1 MSDSGRLA
9 ENAAKGDVAAFAELV
24 RSHQGKLRAFLR
36 RMARGDYALAD
47 DLAQETFLEAYRKIG
62 QFRGEGNFA
71 SWLAQIGYTRYLMHA
86 RKHKL
91 EPLDETIEPAHETE
105 AALLAKLDLEMA
117 LARIHPAKRA
127 ALTLC
132 FAEGYSHEEAAR
144 IMDIPL
150 GTLKSHVLRGR
161 EEIQAMLSAWKAP
174 S

>member
-1 MSDSGRLA
+1 MSDSNRLA
-9 ENAAKGDVAAFAELV
+9 QSAAQGDVAAFAELV
-24 RSHQGKLRAFLR
+24 RLHQGKLRAFLR
-36 RMARGDYALAD
+36 RMARGDLALAD
-47 DLAQETFLEAYRKIG
+47 DLAQDTFLEAYRKIG

-71 SWLAQIGYTRYLMHA
+71 SWLTQIGYSRYLMYA
-86 RKHKL
+86 RKQKL
-91 EPLDETIEPAHETE
+91 EPLDETNEPSHGTET
-105 AALLAKLDLEMA
+105 ALLAKLDLETA

-132 FAEGYSHEEAAR
+132 FAAGYTHEEASK

-161 EEIQAMLSAWKAP
+161 EEVQAMLTAWKEP